1 MTRRLS
7 IIVFASM
14 LLIAGACSSDTDG
27 DTSEQAPPA
36 TAADTDGSNDADGD
50 DGGDTDASA
59 GEDSGSTK
67 SKQSGR
73 LEIGDDDYNFWLGD
87 MMTAMCSVD
96 GDDVMIEDMRAS
108 DGSRVSA
115 VVSGGISE
123 ITLRGPDGNRVWV
136 TGNSAEAEGVDV
148 NVQTIDNVLNVKG
161 TWVDPDDPNKTEQGH
176 LVITC

>member
-7 IIVFASM
+7 TIVFASM
-14 LLIAGACSSDTDG
+14 LLITGACSSDSDG
-27 DTSEQAPPA
+27 ETAEQAPPA
-36 TAADTDGSNDADGD
+36 SVADADGGTD
-50 DGGDTDASA
+50 DSDTDANASA
-59 GEDSGSTK
+59 GENGGSSK

-73 LEIGDDDYNFWLGD
+73 LELGDEAYNFWLGD
-87 MMTAMCSVD
+87 MNTAMCSVN

-115 VVSGGISE
+115 FMSGGNSE
-123 ITLRGPDGNRVWV
+123 ITLRGPDGNRMWV

-148 NVQTIDNVLNVKG
+148 NVSTIDNVLNVKG
-161 TWVDPDDPNKTEQGH
+161 TWVDPNDPGNTEQGH